1 MDVFWHTTRK
11 GHRLNITNLIEKNIT
26 NDHHDT
32 FLADVIK
39 GLSAEQKSISAKYFY
54 DDIGSELFQKISQHP
69 DYYPT
74 KTEFS
79 ILAGIADQ
87 LADIIDDTE
96 IDIIELGA
104 GDGHK
109 SQLVIEG
116 FLRAG
121 RKVNFY
127 PIDISEKAMHLL
139 GENLSVNNQLTIH
152 GVVAD
157 YFHGL
162 NHLKKISNNKKLV
175 LFLGSNVGNFDRD
188 QTKQFLSQLH
198 STLNPHDY
206 VLMGFDLKK
215 NTAILN
221 QAYND
226 ADGLTKAFNLNLLTR
241 INQAFGADFNLANFQ
256 HYGFYNPVLG
266 AMESYLIS
274 LIDQTIS
281 IGEVNQSFHFK
292 QFEAMHLEYSHK
304 FTRAGIRKLAN
315 HNGFLIQ
322 ALFADDQDYFID
334 ALWQVL

>member
-1 MDVFWHTTRK
+1 M
-11 GHRLNITNLIEKNIT
+11 NITNLIENTDIS
-26 NDHHDT
+26 DHHEI

-39 GLSAEQKSISAKYFY
+39 GLGAEQKSISAKYFY
-54 DDIGSELFQKISQHP
+54 DDIGSKLFQKISQHP

-79 ILAGIADQ
+79 ILDGIADQ
-87 LADIIDDTE
+87 LAGIIDESE

-109 SQLVIEG
+109 SRLVIDG
-116 FLRAG
+116 FLRTG

-127 PIDISEKAMHLL
+127 PIDISEKSMHLL
-139 GENLSVNNQLTIH
+139 GENLSVNEQLSIH

-157 YFHGL
+157 YFQGL
-162 NHLKKISNNKKLV
+162 NHLKKILSNKKLV
-175 LFLGSNVGNFDRD
+175 LFLGSNIGNFNRD

-198 STLNPHDY
+198 TALNPHDY

-221 QAYND
+221 RAYND
-226 ADGLTKAFNLNLLTR
+226 ADGLTKAFNLNLLSR
-241 INQAFGADFNLANFQ
+241 INQTFGADFDLANFQ

-274 LIDQTIS
+274 LIDQTVS
-281 IGEVNQSFHFK
+281 IAEANQSFYFK

-304 FTRAGIRKLAN
+304 FTRPGIRKLAN

-334 ALWQVL
+334 ALWQVS